1 MLAVLY
7 FSLFMLVCTYIMIQ
21 LVIGIVLDNIQTASI
36 MEDMS
41 VGQVR
46 DCIACISEA

>member
-7 FSLFMLVCTYIMIQ
+7 FSIYMLVCTYILIQ
-21 LVIGIVLDNIQTASI
+21 LVIGIILDNIQATAL
-36 MEDMS
+36 MDLMV

-46 DCIACISEA
+46 VCLCVYV